1 MTIAYDRTGAG
12 PPLVLLHPLG
22 ADRRVWNPIVGPLA
36 GGHEVITIDLPGF
49 GASPP
54 LPDAIP
60 TPRALATAI
69 AALLVELGIDR
80 PHVVGNSLG
89 GWVALELALAGDAEQ
104 VTAIA
109 PAGLW
114 SAPLVP
120 KPSLAHR
127 VARTLEPLIEP
138 AARTRRGRR
147 LLLSGSVAYPER
159 VPWRDAVH
167 LIRAYARAPGFI
179 AVNDAMRAATFT
191 DLERIRCPVTLIWP
205 EHDRLVERPA
215 RLPGN
220 VTSVALPDA
229 GHVPMWDAPAALVA
243 WIATAERGP
252 TQPTSAV

>member
-1 MTIAYDRTGAG
+1 MTIAYDRAGDG

-22 ADRRVWNPIVGPLA
+22 ADRRVWDPIVGPLA
-36 GGHEVITIDLPGF
+36 ATHEVIAIDLPGF
-49 GASPP
+49 GESLP
-54 LPDAIP
+54 LRCTTP
-60 TPRALATAI
+60 TPRALAEAV
-69 AALLVELGIDR
+69 AALLDELAIQR

-89 GWVALELALAGDAEQ
+89 GWVALELALAGGAGR

-114 SAPLVP
+114 SAPLTP
-120 KPSLAHR
+120 KSSLAHR
-127 VARTLEPLIEP
+127 LARTLEPLIEP

-159 VPWRDAVH
+159 IPGRDAAHLVH
-167 LIRAYARAPGFI
+167 AYAHAPGFI

-191 DLERIRCPVTLIWP
+191 ALDRIHCPVTLVWP
-205 EHDRLVERPA
+205 EHDRLVARPS

-220 VTSVALPDA
+220 VTSVTLPGA

-243 WIATAERGP
+243 LIEAADGGP
-252 TQPTSAV
+252 IQPISAD